1 MAFDFLNRL
10 KSAWN
15 VFRNRDP
22 TVDYQT
28 SLIGGY
34 SVSPS
39 RLRLS
44 RGNERSILTSIYN
57 RIAMD
62 VASIDIKHVRL
73 DDQGRYLSDEKSY
86 LNERLRFSANVDQT
100 GRAFIQDVALS
111 LLDEGCVAL
120 VPIDIDSNPD
130 KTDWFQILSIRVGRI
145 LEWYSDKV
153 RVSVYDVN
161 SCRRKELILPKT
173 YLAIIESPLYSVIN
187 EPNSTM
193 QRLARKLSLLDAVDE
208 QNGKGK
214 LDLIIQ
220 LPYSVRSEIKRNQAE
235 QRRNDIEEQ
244 LRNSQFGIAY
254 TEANEHII
262 QLNRP
267 LESNLMHQV
276 EYLTEQVFAQ
286 LGITQEIMNGTA
298 DENAFNNYYT
308 RTVEPIVSAIVDEI
322 SRKFL
327 SPTARA
333 QKQAIRF
340 FRDPFKLIPVNSLA
354 QMADTLTRNE
364 IMTSNEIRQ
373 KIGLPPS
380 QDPKAD
386 QLVNSNINQAADSQ
400 TDKPLNDSQLS
411 EVITQ
416 IGSNRTGQEDE
427 GQNGKYM

>member
-22 TVDYQT
+22 TIDYRT

-34 SVSPS
+34 SIPPS
-39 RLRLS
+39 RIRLS

-73 DDQGRYLSDEKSY
+73 DDQGRYLNDEESQ
-86 LNERLRFSANVDQT
+86 LNERLRFSANLDQT

-120 VPIDIDSNPD
+120 VPIDIDTDPD
-130 KTDWFQILSIRVGRI
+130 KTGTFQIYSIRVGKI

-153 RVSVYDVN
+153 RVSVYDTN
-161 SCRRKELILPKT
+161 ACRRKELILPKT

-193 QRLARKLSLLDAVDE
+193 QRLSRKLSLLDAVDE

-220 LPYSVRSEIKRNQAE
+220 LPYSVRSEMKRNQAE
-235 QRRNDIEEQ
+235 QRRNDIEDQ

-254 TEANEHII
+254 TEANEHIV

-267 LESNLMHQV
+267 LESNLLHQV
-276 EYLTEQVFAQ
+276 EYLTEQVFSQ

-298 DENAFNNYYT
+298 DENAFNNYYS
-308 RTVEPIVSAIVDEI
+308 RTVEPIVSAITDEI

-333 QKQAIRF
+333 RNQAIRF
-340 FRDPFKLIPVNSLA
+340 FRDPFKLIPISGVA
-354 QMADTLTRNE
+354 QIADTFTRNE
-364 IMTSNEIRQ
+364 IMTSNEVRQ

-386 QLVNSNINQAADSQ
+386 QLVNSNINQAGNGQ
-400 TDKPLNDSQLS
+400 PPLEPETFGQEPQPVETDNQNWLLQ
-411 EVITQ
+411 
-416 IGSNRTGQEDE
+416 NRTG
-427 GQNGKYM
+427 G